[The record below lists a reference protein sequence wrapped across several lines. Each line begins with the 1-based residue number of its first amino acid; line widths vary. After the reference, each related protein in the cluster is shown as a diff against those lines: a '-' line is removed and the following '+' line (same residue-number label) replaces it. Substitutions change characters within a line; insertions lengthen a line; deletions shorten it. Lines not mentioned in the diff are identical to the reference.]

1 MLKEKKDLYMNE
13 SLLCVL
19 TQV

>member
-13 SLLCVL
+13 SLLCVW